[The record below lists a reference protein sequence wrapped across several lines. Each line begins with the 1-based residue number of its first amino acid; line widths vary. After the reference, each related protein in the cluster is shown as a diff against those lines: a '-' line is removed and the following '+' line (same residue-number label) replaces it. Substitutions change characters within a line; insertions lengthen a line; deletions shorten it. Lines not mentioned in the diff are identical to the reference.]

1 MLADTSAAGRV
12 AAATPAERDRFADVL
27 RVASIVVVALRT
39 ACSCCSGAGRL
50 GG

>member
-12 AAATPAERDRFADVL
+12 AAATPAERDPFRDML
-27 RVASIVVVALRT
+27 RVASIVMVAPRT
-39 ACSCCSGAGRL
+39 ARSLFR